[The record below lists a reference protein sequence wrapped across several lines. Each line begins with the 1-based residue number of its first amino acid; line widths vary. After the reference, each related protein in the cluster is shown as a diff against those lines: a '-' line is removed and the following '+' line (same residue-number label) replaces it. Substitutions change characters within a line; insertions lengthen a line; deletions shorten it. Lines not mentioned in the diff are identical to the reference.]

1 MYEEFECVLLKD
13 GRYATL
19 DNIDGPGWYSA
30 TVGDGPRDWKVIA
43 VRDKDI
49 ERRLSEEERKKWFQK
64 GYKQLRECGIM

>member
-13 GRYATL
+13 GRY
-19 DNIDGPGWYSA
+19 
-30 TVGDGPRDWKVIA
+30 VGDGPRDWKVIT